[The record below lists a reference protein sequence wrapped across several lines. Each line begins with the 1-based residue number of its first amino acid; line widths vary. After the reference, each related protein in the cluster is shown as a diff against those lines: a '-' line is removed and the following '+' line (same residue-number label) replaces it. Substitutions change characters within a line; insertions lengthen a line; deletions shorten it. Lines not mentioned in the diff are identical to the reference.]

1 MSTEVWMVVD
11 SSSLFA
17 DDVVAAKYSERIG
30 KVIVETGS
38 GQLFMTPFVAAGLID
53 SLADAVAEA
62 DAAAIIKAREG
73 EAA

>member
-11 SSSLFA
+11 SSSQRG
-17 DDVVAAKYSERIG
+17 DDVVAAKYSDCIG

-38 GQLFMTPFVAAGLID
+38 GQLFMTPVVAAGLID
-53 SLADAVAEA
+53 SLADAGADA
-62 DAAAIIKAREG
+62 DAAAIVEPREG

>member
-11 SSSLFA
+11 SSSRFA
-17 DDVVAAKYSERIG
+17 DDVVAAKYSDRIG

-38 GQLFMTPFVAAGLID
+38 GQLFMTPFVAAGLLD
-53 SLADAVAEA
+53 SLADAVADA
-62 DAAAIIKAREG
+62 DAAALVAPREG